1 MSDDTTRTPAAAR
14 HGNPGPRPALRR
26 TSDDQLEVARPG
38 SGAAAPDPGAGIAP
52 LGPVA
57 VVGAKDKSK
66 HKGKDGK
73 KHKDDK
79 HKHKPDHSAKG
90 APAPEAESRDLTVT
104 LPKSV
109 RKALAKTAAEH
120 GTTPERLVAL
130 VLSEW
135 LDH

>member
-1 MSDDTTRTPAAAR
+1 MSDDTIRNPAAAR

-26 TSDDQLEVARPG
+26 SSSDQLEVVRPG
-38 SGAAAPDPGAGIAP
+38 SGAPLAPGADLVP
-52 LGPVA
+52 LGTT
-57 VVGAKDKSK
+57 VVDGAKDKSK
-66 HKGKDGK
+66 HRSKDGK
-73 KHKDDK
+73 KHKEDK
-79 HKHKPDHSAKG
+79 HKHKPHKSVKT